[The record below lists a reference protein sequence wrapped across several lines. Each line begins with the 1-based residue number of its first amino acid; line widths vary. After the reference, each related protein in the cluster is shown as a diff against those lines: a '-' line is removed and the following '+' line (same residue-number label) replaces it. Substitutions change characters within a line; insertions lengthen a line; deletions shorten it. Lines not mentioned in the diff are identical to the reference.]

1 MQAEWEVEQKYI
13 VDDVVSLRTNL
24 AAQGFE
30 WINSEANSD
39 IYFRH
44 PCRDLRATDEAFRLR
59 TVDDRCCVTYKGK
72 RLPGPVKTR
81 PEIELDVSRADHD
94 SWLVMLQHLG
104 FKPLPAV
111 NKHRQNFALSQNI
124 EAKLPKIHVTL
135 DEVEFLGYFAELELI
150 VTEESQLDLAAS
162 RIEQLAC
169 RLGLVSVQPRSY
181 LSLTL
186 EKLGVE

>member
-1 MQAEWEVEQKYI
+1 MQAEWEVEQKYV
-13 VDDVVSLRTNL
+13 VDDVVAFRSNL

-30 WINSEANSD
+30 WISSELNSD

-81 PEIELDVSRADHD
+81 PEIELDVNLGQHEG
-94 SWLVMLQHLG
+94 WLEMLQQLG
-104 FKPLPAV
+104 FRPLPAV
-111 NKHRQNFALSQNI
+111 NKRRQNFAYAGNI
-124 EAKLPKIHVTL
+124 DSDLPKIHVTL
-135 DEVEFLGYFAELELI
+135 DEVDLLGNFAELELI
-150 VTEESQLDLAAS
+150 VSEKSHLDLAAV
-162 RIEQLAC
+162 RIEQLAS

-181 LSLTL
+181 LTLTL
-186 EKLGVE
+186 EKLGFE

>member
-30 WINSEANSD
+30 WINSETNSD

-81 PEIELDVSRADHD
+81 PEIELDVNLAERE

-111 NKHRQNFALSQNI
+111 NKRRQNFAYSGII
-124 EAKLPKIHVTL
+124 EANLPKMHVTL

-150 VTEESQLDLAAS
+150 VTEENQLDLAAS

-169 RLGLVSVQPRSY
+169 RLGLLSVQPRSY